1 VNLVELTFFGHS
13 FFKADFNGTKVLFD
27 PFINNTCTEPAFKR
41 IENCTAKKSDL
52 NDIDVILISHEH
64 FDHFDKKAIESIVK
78 SNDVFVVGHDS
89 LLNQLNVERRF
100 LCPLSLNQ
108 KIDLRNINIECVTAH
123 HPDSF
128 YPVGFVVSSKG
139 KTVYFSGD
147 TSLIDDFAAIKTD
160 VALLPIG
167 GKYTMD
173 CVDCVKATKLMKPKY
188 VIPMHYNTFEM
199 IKCDVNEF
207 KRKIE
212 KSVLTTKA
220 ILLKPGET
228 FKF

>member
-1 VNLVELTFFGHS
+1 MVEITFFGHS
-13 FFKADFNGTKVLFD
+13 FFRIDFNGTRLLFD
-27 PFINNTCTEPAFKR
+27 PFINNSCKEPAFSR
-41 IENCTAKKSDL
+41 ISPCKAKKADL
-52 NDIDVILISHEH
+52 KNTDLVLVSHEH
-64 FDHFDKKAIESIVK
+64 FDHFDKKAINSIVK
-78 SNDVFVVGHDS
+78 ENDSVVVAHDS
-89 LLNQLNVERRF
+89 LLNELELERRF
-100 LCPLSLNQ
+100 LCPLNLNQ
-108 KIDLRNINIECVTAH
+108 KINLKNVTIESVTAH

-139 KTVYFSGD
+139 KSVYFSGD
-147 TSLIDDFAAIKTD
+147 TSLIDDFSKIDAD

-167 GKYTMD
+167 GTYTMD
-173 CVDCVKATKLMKPKY
+173 CVDCVKATKLIKPKY

-212 KSVLTTKA
+212 KSVLTTKP
-220 ILLKPGET
+220 ILLQPGET